1 MPGRDRIG
9 AQSTSDEGRE
19 GGRKD
24 DRKGRTVFLS
34 LVRSAVSLTRATQ
47 LFFFVW
53 DTSKTSKA
61 LCHERFPLC
70 KTREREQKTPDRSS
84 GKSLKP

>member
-1 MPGRDRIG
+1 MLSKHLMKG
-9 AQSTSDEGRE
+9 GRE
-19 GGRKD
+19 AGRMIERD
-24 DRKGRTVFLS
+24 GLSLS

-70 KTREREQKTPDRSS
+70 KTREREQKTPDCSS